1 MKKVFV
7 VSPWSFPMFY
17 LVIEFKVAGTVFFL
31 FQAMKFT
38 FVGSKVYILTL
49 GFMLMMFSS
58 FFHTYCIIVS
68 IGFSSMS
75 CGNGAWGM
83 CLPTSKNNM

>member
-17 LVIEFKVAGTVFFL
+17 LVIEFKVAGMFFFL

-58 FFHTYCIIVS
+58 FFHTIH
-68 IGFSSMS
+68 M
-75 CGNGAWGM
+75 
-83 CLPTSKNNM
+83 L